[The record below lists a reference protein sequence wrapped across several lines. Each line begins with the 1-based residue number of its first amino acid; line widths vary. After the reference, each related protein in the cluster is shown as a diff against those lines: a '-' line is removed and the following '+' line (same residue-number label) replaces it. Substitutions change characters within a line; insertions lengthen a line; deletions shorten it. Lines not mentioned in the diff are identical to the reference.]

1 MATKHKIC
9 FAIKDA
15 FSNKKMGAL
24 FCLKKRPNEG
34 GLVKDQAF
42 SHFNPSL
49 IWLNTCLLRIAILW
63 SVGSTVKKNVV
74 ISGLHSERLKGWGVG
89 VEGLLRIFSRTGSL
103 VSDKKSI
110 QLTHI
115 FIECLYSIHF
125 NKTINFPQS
134 FILLSPFP
142 FRPPLFQKTHHL
154 CLIPLQIFLEN
165 CFCKSTSVV
174 SPDSSS
180 VSLSS
185 ADSSLWTASAVAF
198 SSAII

>member
-1 MATKHKIC
+1 M
-9 FAIKDA
+9 
-15 FSNKKMGAL
+15 
-24 FCLKKRPNEG
+24 
-34 GLVKDQAF
+34 
-42 SHFNPSL
+42 
-49 IWLNTCLLRIAILW
+49 
-63 SVGSTVKKNVV
+63 
-74 ISGLHSERLKGWGVG
+74 
-89 VEGLLRIFSRTGSL
+89 

-125 NKTINFPQS
+125 NKTINVPQS

-165 CFCKSTSVV
+165 CFCTSTSVV

-180 VSLSS
+180 VSLNS
-185 ADSSLWTASAVAF
+185 AKCSLRTASVSAVAF
-198 SSAII
+198 ATAVKSNIFVFYQNHHHLFVNNTRLMRKVRGNGNLPLVRFNTAYRVTQAYTLPQ